1 MAKPEIR
8 AEARRS
14 AASPRRISTSDR
26 FASYRAHHRQVAAD
40 SLRRLFASGFVGSL
54 ATWLVIG
61 IAMALPGALYLAL
74 ENMQQLAA
82 RWDGAAQIS
91 LFLKEATRDED
102 GRRLSQRLGQEQGI
116 ARTRFISRDDAL
128 AEFRELS
135 GFGEVLDHLERNP
148 LPAVIVVQP
157 LQVNSDAKALL
168 ERLQALP
175 EVEQAVLDLAWVE
188 RLGAIMALGQRAA
201 LALGLLLG
209 LGVVLVV
216 GNTIRLAIENRRAE
230 IVVMKLVGATDA
242 FVRRPFLYTGTWF
255 GLGGGLLAWLLLAGC
270 LAWLG
275 NPVAQLMELYQSDF
289 SLGGLSPRLVLLLLV
304 GGGLLGWLGAWFAV
318 SRHLGAIQPR

>member
-8 AEARRS
+8 AEVRRS
-14 AASPRRISTSDR
+14 AASPRRISAGDR
-26 FASYRAHHRQVAAD
+26 FASYRAHHRQVAVD
-40 SLRRLFASGFVGSL
+40 SLRRLLLKNAIGSL
-54 ATWLVIG
+54 ATWLMIG

-74 ENMQQLAA
+74 DNLQQLAA

-91 LFLKEATRDED
+91 LFLKASVDDEA
-102 GRRLSQRLGQEQGI
+102 GRALGQRLRGEAGV
-116 ARTRFISRDDAL
+116 ARAEFISRDAAL

-157 LQVNSDAKALL
+157 LAVDDGAGQLL
-168 ERLQALP
+168 ARLKALP
-175 EVEQAVLDLAWVE
+175 EVEQAVLDLQWVQ
-188 RLGAIMALGQRAA
+188 RLNAIMALGRHIA

-216 GNTIRLAIENRRAE
+216 GNTIRLAIQSRRDE
-230 IVVMKLVGATDA
+230 ILVMKLVGATNA

-255 GLGGGLLAWLLLAGC
+255 GFGGGLLAWLILALG

-275 NPVAQLMELYQSDF
+275 NPVAQLAELYQSDF
-289 SLGGLSPRLVLLLLV
+289 ALGGVGPRLILLLL
-304 GGGLLGWLGAWFAV
+304 GIGGLLGWLGAWFAV
-318 SRHLGAIQPR
+318 GRHLGAIEPR